1 MGQIRVSKRFA
12 TVLALAAII
21 VLSRIFPHPPNFTAT
36 IACILFGAAYL
47 QTRWGWIVL
56 LSAYWLGDLAIN
68 NLIYPSGMGFTWF
81 TPGVIQLLVA
91 YLLVFA
97 NAHWLLAKGA
107 QPLQILKGAFSSS
120 VVFFLVSNLAVWAG
134 GSMYPQTAEGLLS
147 CYVAAL
153 PFFGNELAGTV
164 FY

>member
-107 QPLQILKGAFSSS
+107 PTSSDTKRRIQQLRGILSRKQPRSLGWRVDVSSNS
-120 VVFFLVSNLAVWAG
+120 RRPSFLLCC
-134 GSMYPQTAEGLLS
+134 GLTL
-147 CYVAAL
+147 L
-153 PFFGNELAGTV
+153 WQ
-164 FY
+164 